1 MEAVSNITALT
12 LLPSVTTE
20 DLFVEFDDNVNHF
33 LKIGKKVD
41 LLTTANLGRSFN
53 GLNTLSVHGSL
64 VLQSVAEFLFTVAD
78 YHVVGTLV
86 DFDDL
91 GNATTG
97 ISILKGGERY
107 NYTVSFSFHYE
118 FDNHGLFEGNGKV
131 IGFTQDP
138 TANRDVE
145 VEEFISDL
153 KLVGFKPT
161 IVHMTS

>member
-1 MEAVSNITALT
+1 MKAISNVSSLT

-20 DLFVEFDDNVNHF
+20 ELFVEFDDNVNHF

-53 GLNTLSVHGSL
+53 GLDTLSVHGSL
-64 VLQSVAEFLFTVAD
+64 VLQSVTEFLFSVAD

-86 DFDDL
+86 EFDDH
-91 GNATTG
+91 GNASTG
-97 ISILKGGERY
+97 ISILKGGVRY
-107 NYTVSFSFHYE
+107 DYAISFSFNYE
-118 FDNHGLFEGNGKV
+118 FDNHGLFEGNGEV
-131 IGFTQDP
+131 IDFTQDP
-138 TANRDVE
+138 TANRDAE

-161 IVHMTS
+161 IVYTTP